1 MKKITTI
8 FITILFYLTACSQQS
23 ENNKSINRTKD
34 LEMNETLITSKN
46 FVEKVAQNVKK
57 I

>member
-1 MKKITTI
+1 MKKFMNIL
-8 FITILFYLTACSQQS
+8 FITIFYLMACSHSERNAKTNLSKEQQ
-23 ENNKSINRTKD
+23 
-34 LEMNETLITSKN
+34 MNDTLITSKN